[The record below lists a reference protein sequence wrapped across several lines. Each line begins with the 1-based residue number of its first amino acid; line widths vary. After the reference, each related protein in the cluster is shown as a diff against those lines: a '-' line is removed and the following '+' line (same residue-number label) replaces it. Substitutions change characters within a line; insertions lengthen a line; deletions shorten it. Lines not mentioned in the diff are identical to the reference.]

1 MNLLFF
7 LTVSIIVLK
16 YFFDISYIN
25 NIYKWL
31 KIFAVLILLFL
42 LYKYY
47 NNEELKNSIIKS
59 IDKVDKVPIDNTF
72 REITSY
78 FNENKNMNTV
88 SSNKTPKVKRNVTNG
103 QKKYVASIQ
112 KWRCGHC
119 KKLLD
124 ASYEVDHILAL
135 YKGGTNDLDNLV
147 ALCRNCPCAQ
157 CLR

>member
-78 FNENKNMNTV
+78 FNENKHF
-88 SSNKTPKVKRNVTNG
+88 PY
-103 QKKYVASIQ
+103 KY
-112 KWRCGHC
+112 
-119 KKLLD
+119 D
-124 ASYEVDHILAL
+124 
-135 YKGGTNDLDNLV
+135 ND
-147 ALCRNCPCAQ
+147 
-157 CLR
+157 